1 MDKKGKSVKCYVL
14 KECKFRYFFYFN
26 VLNSIF
32 INKNECRIL
41 KLIQNKI
48 NLLNNSFN
56 DC

>member
-32 INKNECRIL
+32 INKNECKIL